1 MLSFTRAG
9 PAARLRPQRASQ
21 SLTVEEHTGGVSGA
35 EGERG
40 APAYL
45 ELSSARGRL
54 TLTAVTLGSG
64 IAILDGSVVNVALKV
79 IGADLGA
86 SLAQL
91 QWVVNGYLL
100 ALASLVL
107 VGGALGDRWGRRR
120 VYLVGMAWFLLGSV
134 ACAVAQTPG
143 QLVAMR
149 FVQGVGAA
157 LLTPGALAIIQS
169 SFRQQD
175 RGRAIGT
182 WAGMSGIA
190 AAIGPFVGGW
200 IVDHASWRW
209 IFAINV
215 PLCLAVIALGWRSL
229 PESRS
234 PRAGR
239 FDTAGALL
247 AVLGLGALTVAL
259 TDVSTGRPTVV
270 VTTAAV
276 AVVALLAFLL
286 VEHRRRDPL
295 LPLDLFRSRVFSA
308 ANAMTLLVYGALGV
322 VFLVLVL
329 QLQVSAGWSALAAGL
344 TSLPLTVALM
354 VLSPWA
360 GGLASRI
367 GPRVPMTVGPLVC
380 AVGLLLL
387 LGVGEGTRWY
397 DVLAGLVVFAL
408 GMALLVSPLTTAV
421 LAAAPEENAGI
432 ASGINNAVA
441 RAGSL
446 LAVAALPAVAG
457 LSGDAYLDPTA
468 MTSGYR
474 VSMIACAVLMAAGGV
489 TSWFGLGRRER

>member
-1 MLSFTRAG
+1 METG
-9 PAARLRPQRASQ
+9 EPADGIPGS
-21 SLTVEEHTGGVSGA
+21 
-35 EGERG
+35 
-40 APAYL
+40 
-45 ELSSARGRL
+45 L
-54 TLTAVTLGSG
+54 TLTSTRGRVTLAAVTLGSG
-64 IAILDGSVVNVALKV
+64 IAILDGSIVNVALKV
-79 IGADLGA
+79 IGSDLGA
-86 SLAQL
+86 SMAQL

-107 VGGALGDRWGRRR
+107 VGGALGDRWGRKR
-120 VYLVGMAWFLLGSV
+120 VYLVGVAWFLLGSL
-134 ACAVAQTPG
+134 ACALAQTAG

-157 LLTPGALAIIQS
+157 LLTPGAMAIIQS
-169 SFRQQD
+169 SFRPED

-182 WAGMSGIA
+182 WAGLSGIA
-190 AAIGPFVGGW
+190 AAAGPFVGGW
-200 IVDHASWRW
+200 ILDHTTWRW
-209 IFAINV
+209 LFAINV
-215 PLCLAVIALGWRSL
+215 PLCLLVLGLAVGAV

-239 FDTAGALL
+239 FDLAGAVL
-247 AVLGLGALTVAL
+247 AVTGLGALTWAL
-259 TDVSTGRPTVV
+259 TDATTGGPVV
-270 VTTAAV
+270 VAGGAGGLAALV
-276 AVVALLAFLL
+276 AFVL

-295 LPLDLFRSRVFSA
+295 LPLGLFRSRVFSA

-360 GGLASRI
+360 GDLATRT
-367 GPRVPMTVGPLVC
+367 GPRLPMTVGPLVC
-380 AVGLLLL
+380 AAGLLLL
-387 LGVGEGTRWY
+387 LGVGAGTRWY
-397 DVLAGLVVFAL
+397 AVLPGLVVFAL

-421 LAAAPEENAGI
+421 LAAAPDESAGV
-432 ASGINNAVA
+432 ASGVNNAVA

-457 LSGDAYLDPTA
+457 LSGDAYLDPEA
-468 MTSGYR
+468 MTQGYR
-474 VSMIACAVLMAAGGV
+474 VSILACAVLMAAGGI
-489 TSWFGLGRRER
+489 TSWLGLGRRR